1 MVFYVTEVSIYNL
14 YRLYLAKSQ
23 VLVTEAELKT
33 EELQVH
39 RNGDKGQFLKSC
51 TMHYFSLNEVLSFTF
66 FP

>member
-23 VLVTEAELKT
+23 VSVPEAELKK

-51 TMHYFSLNEVLSFTF
+51 TIFSLNEVLSFTF